1 MKGRILWLTGN
12 SGSGKTTLG
21 RILRDKLNED
31 NKDNRLCA
39 ILLDGDEMR
48 SSISLGAG
56 FSRKDREEH
65 NLRVARL
72 AKVLQ
77 SQGFHIIVS
86 VIAPFQETRDKI
98 DNILENVKWIYV
110 ERDLPIDVNKPYEIP
125 HNPDIIIDT
134 DKLTIDE
141 SINLILDMLHRKV
154 FK

>member
-1 MKGRILWLTGN
+1 MKDDFKILWLTGN

-21 RILRDKLNED
+21 RILRDRL
-31 NKDNRLCA
+31 NKDKNSA

-56 FSRKDREEH
+56 FSREDREEH
-65 NLRVARL
+65 NLRCARL

-86 VIAPFQETRDKI
+86 IIAPFQETRDKI
-98 DNILENVKWIYV
+98 DDILENVKWIYV
-110 ERDLPIDVNKPYEIP
+110 KRDLLIDVNKPYEIP

>member
-21 RILRDKLNED
+21 RILRDRL
-31 NKDNRLCA
+31 NKDKNSA

-48 SSISLGAG
+48 IAISETAG
-56 FSRKDREEH
+56 FSREDREEH
-65 NLRVARL
+65 NLRCARL

-77 SQGFHIIVS
+77 SQGFHVVIS

-98 DNILENVKWIYV
+98 DGILGMKNIKWIYV
-110 ERDLPIDVNKPYEIP
+110 KRDLPIDVNKPYEIP
-125 HNPDIIIDT
+125 RDPDMVIDT
-134 DKLTIDE
+134 DKLSVGE
-141 SINLILDMLHRKV
+141 SINLIYNEV

>member
-21 RILRDKLNED
+21 SILRDKLN
-31 NKDNRLCA
+31 KDKNSA

-48 SSISLGAG
+48 IAISETAG
-56 FSRKDREEH
+56 FSREDREEH
-65 NLRVARL
+65 NLRCARL

-77 SQGFHIIVS
+77 SQGFHVVIS

-98 DNILENVKWIYV
+98 DDIINPIKICWIYV
-110 ERDLPIDVNKPYEIP
+110 KRDLPIDVNKPYEIP
-125 HNPDIIIDT
+125 RDPDMVIDT
-134 DKLTIDE
+134 DKLSVGE
-141 SINLILDMLHRKV
+141 SINLIYNEV